1 MLVYVAGIGAKPAI
15 GMSMSIVGATSLF
28 GSYLHSRRGNFY
40 WQAALYFGGAGVLGS
55 LVGSSFTHL
64 LSSARLVM
72 LFAGLMFIVGFL
84 MLFGHRPS
92 RRTGPPTSLARFL
105 ITGFGVGMLS
115 GFLGVGGGFLIL
127 PALVWFT
134 GLEPRRAVGTSLAI
148 IAANSATGLIG
159 QMRYTHWDWGVT
171 AQYVAISL
179 GGMAIGVA
187 LAAHTPERLLR
198 RVFGLLV
205 LSIAVAM
212 CFRIGAP

>member
-1 MLVYVAGIGAKPAI
+1 MLVYVAGVAAKPAI

-40 WQAALYFGGAGVLGS
+40 WKAALYFGGAGV
-55 LVGSSFTHL
+55 VGSYIGSTFTHL
-64 LSSARLVM
+64 LSSRRLVM
-72 LFAGLMFIVGFL
+72 VFAGLMFIVGFI

-92 RRTGPPTSLARFL
+92 RRVGPPTSLARFL
-105 ITGFGVGMLS
+105 TTGFGVGLLA

-148 IAANSATGLIG
+148 IAANSVTGLIG
-159 QMRYTHWDWGVT
+159 QMRYTQWDWGVT
-171 AQYVAISL
+171 AQFVLLSL

-187 LAAHTPERLLR
+187 LASHTPERFLR
-198 RVFGLLV
+198 RVFGVVV
-205 LSIAVAM
+205 LGIALAM